1 MALPAVPP
9 LGSLR
14 TRLLRHA
21 TDLHVAV
28 MRLSGGRIGGQVGK
42 APMLSVHHVGRK
54 SGQKRVTPLLYQP
67 DGDGWVIVASRGG
80 SDQHPAWLLNL
91 REMTE
96 TTIEIGPQR
105 ILVSI
110 REVTDEA
117 ERGRLWSKVV
127 AVWPDYETYQSRTER
142 LIPLIMLEPVA
153 GSAGA
158 A

>member
-1 MALPAVPP
+1 MALPAAPP

-54 SGQKRVTPLLYQP
+54 SGQKRITPLLYQP

-91 REMTE
+91 REMSE
-96 TTIEIGPQR
+96 TTIEIGRDR
-105 ILVSI
+105 IPVSI

-117 ERGRLWSKVV
+117 ERSRLWSKVV

-142 LIPLIMLEPVA
+142 LIPLIMLEPL
-153 GSAGA
+153 GSQASPA
-158 A
+158 